1 MATKPKDPGQIN
13 GLNQKQL
20 NDPLT
25 LIKKLT
31 ELKTGIKVEK
41 TIIADLKKQEEQYLA
56 EWKKQGKIASDAAT
70 YLVTH
75 PNDTAKKAQY
85 AEALRKR
92 DLANGQRITAA
103 TKRVQ
108 AETEMSANQGLL
120 KNYTDVASKAGITV
134 AGSGSNN
141 NDNNSTTGSDSPR
154 TTWLYNA
161 PMVKHAYFQ
170 GLGKNGS
177 LTTQLSTLKGTTPQ
191 KFNDALNNAFVNPGT
206 RGVIQMSADTASWL
220 LKERKKK
227 KTDAKGLQPYGFR
240 FHYNPGSISLNYG
253 QMTGQSPE
261 VLMSGRDQY
270 NPLLPLDGGSG
281 IQFDIYLNR
290 IEDMSYIQK
299 DGTLKSANG
308 FSISKVEDLY
318 SENVPQSA
326 LVEIYRKGTM
336 YDLEYLFR
344 AVHGNDGTYTS
355 ILRGKTSDVGWLNGV
370 AVEFHLGNNMRYLAR
385 INSVAVNHAIF
396 NDRMVPTLTTVHISA
411 SRYFDLPTKSKTS
424 ATSTAFDW
432 ARDR

>member
-1 MATKPKDPGQIN
+1 
-13 GLNQKQL
+13 
-20 NDPLT
+20 
-25 LIKKLT
+25 
-31 ELKTGIKVEK
+31 
-41 TIIADLKKQEEQYLA
+41 
-56 EWKKQGKIASDAAT
+56 
-70 YLVTH
+70 LVTH
-75 PNDTAKKAQY
+75 PNDSVTKAKL
-85 AEALRKR
+85 AEANRKR
-92 DLANGQRITAA
+92 DLALQQRLTVT

-108 AETEMSANQGLL
+108 AETELSANQGLL
-120 KNYTDVASKAGITV
+120 KSITDAASKNGIQVAS
-134 AGSGSNN
+134 SGGNN
-141 NDNNSTTGSDSPR
+141 NNNNSTTGSDSPR
-154 TTWLYNA
+154 TSWIYNA

-170 GLGKNGS
+170 GLGQNGS
-177 LTTQLSTLKGTTPQ
+177 LSTQLSTLKGPTPQ
-191 KFNDALNNAFVNPGT
+191 KFTDALTSAFVQQGT

-227 KTDAKGLQPYGFR
+227 NKDAKGLTPYGFR

-281 IQFDIYLNR
+281 IQFDLYLNR

-299 DGTLKSANG
+299 DGSLQSANG
-308 FSISKVEDLY
+308 YVFKDSKELY
-318 SENVPQSA
+318 SEDVSKA
-326 LVEIYRKGTM
+326 ELVEIYRKGTM
-336 YDLEYLFR
+336 YDLEYLFK

-411 SRYFDLPTKSKTS
+411 SRYFDLPKKKK
-424 ATSTAFDW
+424 
-432 ARDR
+432 